1 MTEKLPRILI
11 VEDDADLTE
20 MLTTYFRMQKYDV
33 LTAAWGRDALAISAE
48 EPLDLVIL
56 DIRLPDIDG
65 YEICQQLRT
74 QRRTQD
80 VPIIFMTEKS
90 DRVDRLHGLEMGVVD
105 YVTKPFD
112 NQELIL
118 RVRNAIQRA
127 EQAATVNP
135 ITELPQVDVLD
146 ERLTVLLDVDRDWV
160 IMLFAIGGL
169 NTLRERYGFVA
180 ADEMMRAIT
189 LMVRNAVRE
198 YGGEEDFV
206 GHLGEE
212 EFVIVTTPNK
222 VNGIRSRLETRVR
235 QSLNHFYRADDHNT
249 GFLTLAAGALVVQ
262 LGMFDDAA
270 SVRRA
275 LRETIAPAANSG

>member
-1 MTEKLPRILI
+1 MTEKLSRVLI
-11 VEDDADLTE
+11 VEDDPDLSD
-20 MLTTYFRMQKYDV
+20 MLTVYFRMQNYEV

-48 EPLDLVIL
+48 EALDLVIL

-65 YEICQQLRT
+65 YEVCQQLRT

-112 NQELIL
+112 NQELLL
-118 RVRNAIQRA
+118 RVRNAIQRS
-127 EQAATVNP
+127 EQAATLNP
-135 ITELPQVDVLD
+135 VTELPQVDVLD
-146 ERLTVLLDVDRDWV
+146 ERLTTLLDIDRDWV

-169 NTLRERYGFVA
+169 NTLRERYGFLA
-180 ADEMMRAIT
+180 ADEMLRAIT

-198 YGGEEDFV
+198 YGGEDDFV

-212 EFVIVTTPNK
+212 EFVVVTTPGKANS
-222 VNGIRSRLETRVR
+222 IRSRLETRVR
-235 QSLNHFYRADDHNT
+235 NSLDHFYRADDYNR
-249 GFLTLAAGALVVQ
+249 GFLSLSTGAMVVQ
-262 LGMFDDAA
+262 LGEYDDAA

-275 LRETIAPAANSG
+275 LRETIAPAASGG

>member
-1 MTEKLPRILI
+1 MTEKLSRVLI
-11 VEDDADLTE
+11 VEDDPDLSD
-20 MLTTYFRMQKYDV
+20 MLTAYFRMQNYEV
-33 LTAAWGRDALAISAE
+33 LNAAWGRDALAISGE

-65 YEICQQLRT
+65 YEVCQQLRT
-74 QRRTQD
+74 QRRTQN

-112 NQELIL
+112 NQELLL
-118 RVRNAIQRA
+118 RVRNAIQRS
-127 EQAATVNP
+127 EQAATLNP
-135 ITELPQVDVLD
+135 VTELPQVDVLD
-146 ERLTVLLDVDRDWV
+146 ERIAALLDIDRDWV

-169 NTLRERYGFVA
+169 NTLRERYGFLA
-180 ADEMMRAIT
+180 ADEMLRAIT

-206 GHLGEE
+206 GHLEE
-212 EFVIVTTPNK
+212 DEFVVVTTPGK
-222 VNGIRSRLETRVR
+222 ANGIRSRLETRVR
-235 QSLNHFYRADDHNT
+235 NSLDHFYRADDYNR
-249 GFLTLAAGALVVQ
+249 GFLSLSSGAMVIQ
-262 LGMFDDAA
+262 LGEYDDAA

-275 LRETIAPAANSG
+275 LRETIAPAASGS

>member
-1 MTEKLPRILI
+1 MTEKLSRVLI
-11 VEDDADLTE
+11 VEDDPDLSD
-20 MLTTYFRMQKYDV
+20 MLTAYFRMQNYEV
-33 LTAAWGRDALAISAE
+33 LNAAWGRDALAISGE

-65 YEICQQLRT
+65 YEVCQQLRT

-112 NQELIL
+112 NQELLL
-118 RVRNAIQRA
+118 RVRNAIQRS
-127 EQAATVNP
+127 EQAATLNP
-135 ITELPQVDVLD
+135 VTELPQVDVLD
-146 ERLTVLLDVDRDWV
+146 ERLTTLLDIDRDWV
-160 IMLFAIGGL
+160 IMLFSVGGL
-169 NTLRERYGFVA
+169 STLRERYGFLA
-180 ADEMMRAIT
+180 ADEMLRAIT

-206 GHLGEE
+206 GHLDEE
-212 EFVIVTTPNK
+212 EFVVVTTPGKANA
-222 VNGIRSRLETRVR
+222 IRSRLETRIR
-235 QSLNHFYRADDHNT
+235 NSLNHFYRADDYNR
-249 GFLTLAAGALVVQ
+249 GFLTLSSGAMVVQ
-262 LGMFDDAA
+262 LGEYDDAA

-275 LRETIAPAANSG
+275 LRETIAPAASGS

>member
-1 MTEKLPRILI
+1 MTEKLSRVLI
-11 VEDDADLTE
+11 VEDDPDLSD
-20 MLTTYFRMQKYDV
+20 MLTAYFRMQNYEV
-33 LTAAWGRDALAISAE
+33 LNAAWGRDALAISGE

-65 YEICQQLRT
+65 YEVCQQLRT
-74 QRRTQD
+74 QRRTQN

-112 NQELIL
+112 NQELLL
-118 RVRNAIQRA
+118 RVRNAIQRS
-127 EQAATVNP
+127 EQAATLNP
-135 ITELPQVDVLD
+135 VTELPQVDVLD
-146 ERLTVLLDVDRDWV
+146 ERLTALLDIDRDWV

-169 NTLRERYGFVA
+169 NTLRERYGFLA
-180 ADEMMRAIT
+180 ADEMLRAIT

-206 GHLGEE
+206 GHLEE
-212 EFVIVTTPNK
+212 DEFVVVTTPGK
-222 VNGIRSRLETRVR
+222 ANGIRSRLETRVR
-235 QSLNHFYRADDHNT
+235 NSLDHFYRADDYNR
-249 GFLTLAAGALVVQ
+249 GFLSLSSGAMVIQ
-262 LGMFDDAA
+262 LGEYDDAA

-275 LRETIAPAANSG
+275 LRETIAPAASGS

>member
-1 MTEKLPRILI
+1 MTEKLSRVLI
-11 VEDDADLTE
+11 VEDDPDLSD
-20 MLTTYFRMQKYDV
+20 MLTAYFRMQNYEV
-33 LTAAWGRDALAISAE
+33 LNAAWGRDALVISGE

-65 YEICQQLRT
+65 YEVCQQLRT

-112 NQELIL
+112 NQELLL
-118 RVRNAIQRA
+118 RVRNAIQRS
-127 EQAATVNP
+127 EQAATLNP
-135 ITELPQVDVLD
+135 VTELPQVDVLD
-146 ERLTVLLDVDRDWV
+146 ERLTTLLDIDRDWV
-160 IMLFAIGGL
+160 IMLFSVGGL
-169 NTLRERYGFVA
+169 STLRERYGFLA
-180 ADEMMRAIT
+180 ADEMLRAIT

-206 GHLGEE
+206 GHLDEE
-212 EFVIVTTPNK
+212 EFVVVTTPGKANA
-222 VNGIRSRLETRVR
+222 IRSRLETRIR
-235 QSLNHFYRADDHNT
+235 NSLNHFYRADDYNR
-249 GFLTLAAGALVVQ
+249 GFLSLSSGAMVVQ
-262 LGMFDDAA
+262 LGEYDDAA

-275 LRETIAPAANSG
+275 LRETIAPAASGS

>member
-1 MTEKLPRILI
+1 MTEKLSRVLI
-11 VEDDADLTE
+11 VEDDPDLSD
-20 MLTTYFRMQKYDV
+20 MLTVYFRMQNYEV
-33 LTAAWGRDALAISAE
+33 LTAAWGRDALAISGE
-48 EPLDLVIL
+48 EALDLVIL

-65 YEICQQLRT
+65 YEVCQQLRT

-112 NQELIL
+112 NQELLL
-118 RVRNAIQRA
+118 RVRNAIQRS
-127 EQAATVNP
+127 EQAATLNP
-135 ITELPQVDVLD
+135 VTELPQVDVLD
-146 ERLTVLLDVDRDWV
+146 ERLTTLLDIDRDWV

-169 NTLRERYGFVA
+169 NTLRERYGFLA
-180 ADEMMRAIT
+180 ADEMLRAIT

-198 YGGEEDFV
+198 YGGEDDFV

-212 EFVIVTTPNK
+212 EFVVVTTPGKANS
-222 VNGIRSRLETRVR
+222 IRSRLETRVR
-235 QSLNHFYRADDHNT
+235 NSLDHFYRADDYNR
-249 GFLTLAAGALVVQ
+249 GFLSLSIGAMVVQ
-262 LGMFDDAA
+262 LGEYDDAA

-275 LRETIAPAANSG
+275 LRETIAPAASGG

>member
-1 MTEKLPRILI
+1 MIDKLSRVLI
-11 VEDDADLTE
+11 VEDDPDLSD
-20 MLTTYFRMQKYDV
+20 MLTAYFRMQKYEV
-33 LTAAWGRDALAISAE
+33 LTAAWGRDALEISNE

-65 YEICQQLRT
+65 YTVCEQLRT

-112 NQELIL
+112 NQELLL

-127 EQAATVNP
+127 EQAATLNP
-135 ITELPQVDVLD
+135 VTELPQVDVLD
-146 ERLTVLLDVDRDWV
+146 ERLTTLLDIDRDWV

-169 NTLRERYGFVA
+169 NTLRERYGFLA

-198 YGGEEDFV
+198 YGGEEDLV
-206 GHLGEE
+206 AHMGEE

-222 VNGIRSRLETRVR
+222 ANNIRSRLETRVR
-235 QSLNHFYRADDHNT
+235 HSLNHFYRTDDYNR
-249 GFLTLAAGALVVQ
+249 GFLSLATGALVVQ
-262 LGMFDDAA
+262 LGEYDDAA

-275 LRETIAPAANSG
+275 LRETIAPAASGG